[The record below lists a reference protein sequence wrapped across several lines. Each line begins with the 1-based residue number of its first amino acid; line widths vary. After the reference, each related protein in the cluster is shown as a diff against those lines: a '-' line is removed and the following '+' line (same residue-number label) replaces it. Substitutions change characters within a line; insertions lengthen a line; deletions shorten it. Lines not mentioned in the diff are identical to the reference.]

1 MKQRCLP
8 RHTFA
13 VSHSQA
19 ADREQSLLCCNHLL
33 SPPEPRQGLGLS
45 LAQCSCFGAD
55 APLDP
60 NENPVLLLRYG
71 QHCSVFKT
79 QILMGN
85 CSSRFLTRGN
95 MAQLVVISV
104 NLVIS
109 VLIVS
114 KPCPWWKETS
124 FACLLH
130 PEVFLQR
137 FPSRSATIKPATQQE
152 PRNEAR
158 GTVAA
163 GAGWDGSKAAGQQLL
178 GLPEIPLSFGL
189 RNNLAQFLKPWSEN
203 RAP

>member
-55 APLDP
+55 VPLDP

-79 QILMGN
+79 QIVMGN

-130 PEVFLQR
+130 RGFPAEV
-137 FPSRSATIKPATQQE
+137 SQQE
-152 PRNEAR
+152 RNHQTCHPAGTKER
-158 GTVAA
+158 GKRHRGCRSRVRWFKGCGAA
-163 GAGWDGSKAAGQQLL
+163 TPGSPPNPTELWTA
-178 GLPEIPLSFGL
+178 E
-189 RNNLAQFLKPWSEN
+189 
-203 RAP
+203 

>member
-55 APLDP
+55 VPLDP
-60 NENPVLLLRYG
+60 NKNPVLLLRYG

-85 CSSRFLTRGN
+85 CSSLFLTRGN
-95 MAQLVVISV
+95 MAQLVVISDKFGDFSSDSFQAMPLMEG
-104 NLVIS
+104 N
-109 VLIVS
+109 IV
-114 KPCPWWKETS
+114 
-124 FACLLH
+124 CL
-130 PEVFLQR
+130 PPVPRGFPAEV
-137 FPSRSATIKPATQQE
+137 SQQE
-152 PRNEAR
+152 SNHQTCHPAGAKERGKRHRGCRSRVRWFKGCGAATPGSPRNPTELWTA
-158 GTVAA
+158 
-163 GAGWDGSKAAGQQLL
+163 
-178 GLPEIPLSFGL
+178 E
-189 RNNLAQFLKPWSEN
+189 
-203 RAP
+203 